1 MLLYRGPHLKLG
13 GFVLGQRVVHVEAV
27 ELDLLEV
34 QASVD
39 ENSAKNI
46 VNECAGQ
53 LFSLLH

>member
-34 QASVD
+34 EAP
-39 ENSAKNI
+39 
-46 VNECAGQ
+46 VNED
-53 LFSLLH
+53 SEEKR